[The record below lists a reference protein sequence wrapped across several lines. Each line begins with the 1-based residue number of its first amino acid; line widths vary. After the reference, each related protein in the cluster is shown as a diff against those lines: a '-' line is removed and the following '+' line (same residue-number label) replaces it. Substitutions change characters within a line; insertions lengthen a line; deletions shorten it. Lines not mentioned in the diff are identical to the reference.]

1 MPNSRI
7 FTPQWD
13 NIISDRK
20 TIAHGLMK
28 PGNFYKVIVY
38 KYAADGKTRTLTG
51 LSTSYIFLLGK
62 YIDKQVRFPAIKLK
76 HVNPEQFFTALK
88 ILMGPV
94 NAEKINE
101 LEEFRFLLRKFQ
113 ADGAP
118 IFNVLKTKPLIYE
131 GNYREYKMT
140 SIKSVEILNIDKEYL
155 RDKFLPSSNP
165 SEKEKERRE
174 NLKDSDTPKTE
185 VKPPKNLRDSNTSKK
200 ESEPP
205 KNVNE

>member
-1 MPNSRI
+1 MPNTRI

-51 LSTSYIFLLGK
+51 LSTSYIFLIGK
-62 YIDKQVRFPAIKLK
+62 FIDKQVRFPAIKLK

-88 ILMGPV
+88 PMMG
-94 NAEKINE
+94 KIDEETIDE
-101 LEEFRFLLRKFQ
+101 LEEFRFLLAKFQ
-113 ADGAP
+113 LDGAP
-118 IFNVLKTKPLIYE
+118 IFNLLKKKPLIYE

-140 SIKSVEILNIDKEYL
+140 SIKSVEILTIDKEYIK
-155 RDKFLPSSNP
+155 DKFLPTSNP
-165 SEKEKERRE
+165 SQKERERRQ
-174 NLKDSDTPKTE
+174 NLTDSNRTDSDTSRTNVENPENLTE
-185 VKPPKNLRDSNTSKK
+185 
-200 ESEPP
+200 
-205 KNVNE
+205 

>member
-1 MPNSRI
+1 MPNTRI

-51 LSTSYIFLLGK
+51 LSTSYIFLIGK
-62 YIDKQVRFPAIKLK
+62 FIDKQVRFPAIKLK

-88 ILMGPV
+88 PMMG
-94 NAEKINE
+94 KIDEETIDE
-101 LEEFRFLLRKFQ
+101 LKEFRFLLAKFQ
-113 ADGAP
+113 LDGAP
-118 IFNVLKTKPLIYE
+118 IFNLLKKKPLIYE

-140 SIKSVEILNIDKEYL
+140 SIKSVEILTIDKEYIK
-155 RDKFLPSSNP
+155 DKFLPTSNP
-165 SEKEKERRE
+165 SQKERERRQ
-174 NLKDSDTPKTE
+174 NLTDSNRTDSDTSKRDVETPENLTE
-185 VKPPKNLRDSNTSKK
+185 
-200 ESEPP
+200 
-205 KNVNE
+205 

>member
-38 KYAADGKTRTLTG
+38 KYAVDGKTRTLTG
-51 LSTSYIFLLGK
+51 LSTSYIFLIGK

-76 HVNPEQFFTALK
+76 HVNPEQFFTAIK
-88 ILMGPV
+88 PLMGPV
-94 NAEKINE
+94 NEEKINE
-101 LEEFRFLLRKFQ
+101 IEEFRFILRTFQ

-118 IFNVLKTKPLIYE
+118 IFNVLKKKPLIYE

>member
-1 MPNSRI
+1 MPNTRI

-51 LSTSYIFLLGK
+51 LSTSYIFLIGK
-62 YIDKQVRFPAIKLK
+62 FIDKQVRFPAIKLK

-88 ILMGPV
+88 PMMG
-94 NAEKINE
+94 KIDEEIIDE
-101 LEEFRFLLRKFQ
+101 LEEFRFLLAKFQ
-113 ADGAP
+113 LDGAP
-118 IFNVLKTKPLIYE
+118 IFNLLKKKPLIYE

-140 SIKSVEILNIDKEYL
+140 SIKSVEILTIDKEYIK
-155 RDKFLPSSNP
+155 DKFLPTSNP
-165 SEKEKERRE
+165 SQKERERRQ
-174 NLKDSDTPKTE
+174 NLTDSNRTDSDTSKTDVE
-185 VKPPKNLRDSNTSKK
+185 TPENLT
-200 ESEPP
+200 E
-205 KNVNE
+205 

>member
-1 MPNSRI
+1 MPTARI

-76 HVNPEQFFTALK
+76 HVNPEQFFTA
-88 ILMGPV
+88 IEPLMGPV
-94 NAEKINE
+94 DEEKINE

-113 ADGAP
+113 LDGAP
-118 IFNVLKTKPLIYE
+118 IFNLLKKKPLIYE

-140 SIKSVEILNIDKEYL
+140 SIKSVEILTIDKEYI

-165 SEKEKERRE
+165 SQKERERRQ
-174 NLKDSDTPKTE
+174 NLTDSNKTDSDTSATE
-185 VKPPKNLRDSNTSKK
+185 VETPKNL
-200 ESEPP
+200 SE
-205 KNVNE
+205 

>member
-1 MPNSRI
+1 MPNTRI

-76 HVNPEQFFTALK
+76 HVNPEQFFTAIK
-88 ILMGPV
+88 PTMGPI
-94 NAEKINE
+94 NEEKINE

-113 ADGAP
+113 LDGAP
-118 IFNVLKTKPLIYE
+118 IFNVLKKKPLIYE

-140 SIKSVEILNIDKEYL
+140 SIKSVEILTIDKKYI

-165 SEKEKERRE
+165 SQKEKERRD
-174 NLKDSDTPKTE
+174 NLKDSDT
-185 VKPPKNLRDSNTSKK
+185 SKK
-200 ESEPP
+200 EIKPSENLKISNTPTTEAESP
-205 KNVNE
+205 KK

>member
-1 MPNSRI
+1 
-7 FTPQWD
+7 
-13 NIISDRK
+13 
-20 TIAHGLMK
+20 MK

-38 KYAADGKTRTLTG
+38 KYAADGKTRTLSG

-94 NAEKINE
+94 NEEKINE

-165 SEKEKERRE
+165 SQKEKERRE
-174 NLKDSDTPKTE
+174 NLKDSNPPKKE
-185 VKPPKNLRDSNTSKK
+185 IEPPKNLRDSNTSKT
-200 ESEPP
+200 ETETP
-205 KNVNE
+205 KNLSE

>member
-1 MPNSRI
+1 MATSRI

-20 TIAHGLMK
+20 AIAHGLMK

-62 YIDKQVRFPAIKLK
+62 YIDKQVRFPSIKLK
-76 HVNPEQFFTALK
+76 HVNPEQFFTAIK
-88 ILMGPV
+88 SLMGPV
-94 NAEKINE
+94 DEEKINE

-118 IFNVLKTKPLIYE
+118 IFNLLKKKPLIYE

-140 SIKSVEILNIDKEYL
+140 SIKSVEILTVDKEYL
-155 RDKFLPSSNP
+155 RDKFLPSPNP
-165 SEKEKERRE
+165 SKKQAERRE
-174 NLKDSDTPKTE
+174 NL
-185 VKPPKNLRDSNTSKK
+185 
-200 ESEPP
+200 
-205 KNVNE
+205 NE

>member
-1 MPNSRI
+1 MPNTRI
-7 FTPQWD
+7 FTNQWD

-62 YIDKQVRFPAIKLK
+62 YVDKQVRFPAIKLK
-76 HVNPEQFFTALK
+76 HVNPEQFFTAIK

-94 NAEKINE
+94 NEEKLNE
-101 LEEFRFLLRKFQ
+101 IEEFRFLLRKYQ
-113 ADGAP
+113 LDGAP

-165 SEKEKERRE
+165 SQKEKERRE
-174 NLKDSDTPKTE
+174 NLKDSNTSKKE
-185 VKPPKNLRDSNTSKK
+185 VEPPKNLRDSKSSKK
-200 ESEPP
+200 DAETP
-205 KNVNE
+205 KNLSE

>member
-1 MPNSRI
+1 MPQTRI
-7 FTPQWD
+7 FTNQWD

-76 HVNPEQFFTALK
+76 HVNPEQFFTAIK
-88 ILMGPV
+88 PTMGPV
-94 NAEKINE
+94 DEEKINE

-140 SIKSVEILNIDKEYL
+140 SIKSVEILTIDKKYL
-155 RDKFLPSSNP
+155 RNKYLPGA
-165 SEKEKERRE
+165 
-174 NLKDSDTPKTE
+174 
-185 VKPPKNLRDSNTSKK
+185 NTSKK
-200 ESEPP
+200 QEER
-205 KNVNE
+205 KEELND